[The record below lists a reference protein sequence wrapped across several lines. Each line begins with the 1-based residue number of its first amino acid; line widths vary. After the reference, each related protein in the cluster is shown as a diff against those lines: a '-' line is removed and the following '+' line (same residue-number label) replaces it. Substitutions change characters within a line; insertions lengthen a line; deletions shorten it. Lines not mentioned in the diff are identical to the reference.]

1 MMLDRRAALLA
12 ALILPLGAGSGCGGA
27 PEAAAKLSTT
37 VPVSGLVTYK
47 GNPLTRG
54 TVVFEPDAGRPAHGA
69 IQPDGHYT
77 LSTFKDGDGAVEGT
91 HRVSISGLNKK
102 DLPLKYHSPSSS
114 GIEIEVRGETS
125 DYPVE
130 LK

>member
-1 MMLDRRAALLA
+1 MPPAPDAEAL
-12 ALILPLGAGSGCGGA
+12 

-37 VPVSGLVTYK
+37 VPVSGTVTYK
-47 GNPLTRG
+47 GKPLTKG

-69 IQPDGHYT
+69 IQSDGRYT
-77 LSTFKDGDGAVEGT
+77 LSTFKEGDGAVEGA

-102 DLPLKYHSPSSS
+102 VLPLKYHSPSSS
-114 GIEIEVRGETS
+114 GIEIEVQGETS

>member
-1 MMLDRRAALLA
+1 MILDHRAVMLA
-12 ALILPLGAGSGCGGA
+12 ALILPLGAGFGCDGT

-37 VPVSGLVTYK
+37 VPVSGVVTYK

-77 LSTFKDGDGAVEGT
+77 LSTFKDGDGAVEGA
-91 HRVSISGLNKK
+91 HRVSISGLNRK

-114 GIEIEVRGETS
+114 GIELEVSRDKS